1 MLYIC
6 VMIVWLVVAAEE
18 CESMACSSHGAAYDG
33 DVGQLERLL
42 QVGLLSLDHRDQSGS
57 TMLHKGS

>member
-1 MLYIC
+1 
-6 VMIVWLVVAAEE
+6 MIVWLAVAAEE